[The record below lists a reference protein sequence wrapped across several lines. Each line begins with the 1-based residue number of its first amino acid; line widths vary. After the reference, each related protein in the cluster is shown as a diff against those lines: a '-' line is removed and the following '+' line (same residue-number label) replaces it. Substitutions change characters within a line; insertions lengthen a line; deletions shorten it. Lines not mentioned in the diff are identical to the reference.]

1 MQEVINQYK
10 GKIRAIIKKITGSY
24 NEDIE
29 QEVYIKTWQNLDT
42 YKEEGKFK
50 QWIGTI
56 TANLCR
62 DYFKSKEYRHFNISI
77 NEKDTIENITSS
89 EQGQEEII
97 DAKKRQKIILKAVDS
112 LPAKLRQ
119 IVILFEFEELSYE
132 QIAHK
137 TGLPQG
143 TVKSRLFNARKLLSE
158 KLKYLKENT
167 NE

>member
-1 MQEVINQYK
+1 MKQIIIENRNR
-10 GKIRAIIKKITGSY
+10 IRSIIRKLTGSY

-29 QEVYIKTWQNLDT
+29 QEVYIKTWQNLDN

-50 QWIGTI
+50 QWIAAI

-62 DYFKSKEYRHFNISI
+62 DYFKSKEYRHTALSVDDEN
-77 NEKDTIENITSS
+77 TLENIVSS
-89 EQGQEEII
+89 DKGQEEII
-97 DAKKRQKIILKAVDS
+97 DTKKRQKIIMKAVDS
-112 LPAKLRQ
+112 LPKKLRQ

-143 TVKSRLFNARKLLSE
+143 TVKSRLFNARKILSE

>member
-1 MQEVINQYK
+1 MKQIIAENRNR
-10 GKIRAIIKKITGSY
+10 IRAIIRKLTGSY

-50 QWIGTI
+50 QWIGAI

-62 DYFKSKEYRHFNISI
+62 DYFKSKEYRHSHISVDDE
-77 NEKDTIENITSS
+77 NTIENIISS
-89 EQGQEEII
+89 DKGQEEII
-97 DAKKRQKIILKAVDS
+97 DTKKRQKIILKAVDS
-112 LPAKLRQ
+112 LPAKLRK

-143 TVKSRLFNARKLLSE
+143 TIKSRLFNARKLLSE
-158 KLKYLKENT
+158 KLKHLKENT